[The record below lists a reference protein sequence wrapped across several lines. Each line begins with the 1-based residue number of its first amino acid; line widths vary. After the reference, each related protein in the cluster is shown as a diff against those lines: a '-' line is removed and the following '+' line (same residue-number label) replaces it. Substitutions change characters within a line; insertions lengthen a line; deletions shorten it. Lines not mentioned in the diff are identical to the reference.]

1 MSKLTVSFY
10 VLSASKAQDFLG
22 FICQLTQTALNKST
36 QSLVILADNEQL
48 LSELDEAL
56 WAFDAASFIPHQRLS
71 ASNSEATASTD
82 NNSAA
87 PVLLASQLPP
97 DFSGIVINTTPR
109 PINDYI
115 PSTSNAL
122 PSRLLEIILPDDASV
137 AQGRYKYKHYQQLDY
152 ELTHFKV

>member
-56 WAFDAASFIPHQRLS
+56 FRIS
-71 ASNSEATASTD
+71 AQA
-82 NNSAA
+82 
-87 PVLLASQLPP
+87 LA
-97 DFSGIVINTTPR
+97 IVR
-109 PINDYI
+109 
-115 PSTSNAL
+115 
-122 PSRLLEIILPDDASV
+122 
-137 AQGRYKYKHYQQLDY
+137 
-152 ELTHFKV
+152 